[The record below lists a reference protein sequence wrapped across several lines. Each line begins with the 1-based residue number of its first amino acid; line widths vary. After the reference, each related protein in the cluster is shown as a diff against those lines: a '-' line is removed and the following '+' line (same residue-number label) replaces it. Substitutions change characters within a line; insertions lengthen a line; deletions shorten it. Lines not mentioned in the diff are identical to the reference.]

1 MPRTSNRRE
10 GVRLGSEV
18 EGLSISTRVF
28 PIIVINGT
36 TRAFPMVKYLCLSV
50 MPVLVQLSGKPL
62 SLSHSTGV
70 SVL

>member
-1 MPRTSNRRE
+1 MSAM
-10 GVRLGSEV
+10 VL
-18 EGLSISTRVF
+18 

-50 MPVLVQLSGKPL
+50 MPVLVQSSRNPL

-70 SVL
+70 SIL

>member
-1 MPRTSNRRE
+1 M
-10 GVRLGSEV
+10 VL
-18 EGLSISTRVF
+18 

-50 MPVLVQLSGKPL
+50 MPVSVQLSRNPL